1 MESTWKF
8 VEIWSSTYRRNI
20 YVECTSIRRGVPVGR
35 ALHALMSHGPY
46 SLRALVSHMFRA
58 VRVSYPSCFCASF
71 VLFLLFIVSFCK
83 CLMCLVLYVCYH
95 TCSPA
100 LWPYVSYMHLVTCT
114 LHDSSVISTFMDL
127 CVHVARCSCACRTL
141 FMRMS
146 HVVHVACRTSHVH
159 AHVARRMYMHVACT
173 CACRTL
179 FMFMSHVAL
188 L

>member
-1 MESTWKF
+1 MDISTIKITWKKVRGIHVDISTIEITSKKYMESTWKF

-127 CVHVARCSCACRTL
+127 CVHVARCFKFKFISYLWAFLRN
-141 FMRMS
+141 
-146 HVVHVACRTSHVH
+146 
-159 AHVARRMYMHVACT
+159 
-173 CACRTL
+173 
-179 FMFMSHVAL
+179 L
-188 L
+188 LRLTWT